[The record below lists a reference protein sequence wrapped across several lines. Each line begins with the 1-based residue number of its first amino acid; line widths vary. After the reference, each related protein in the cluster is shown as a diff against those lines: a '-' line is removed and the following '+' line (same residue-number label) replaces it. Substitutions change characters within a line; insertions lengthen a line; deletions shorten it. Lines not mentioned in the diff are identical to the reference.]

1 MVYEITYHESTEAFT
16 DFISSTQNHFLSKAH
31 LNPAYKYAVANAW
44 LGDCDDSQLEEA
56 ERLNMILPVIK
67 WSIEYGIMTDIL
79 EDELYLYYE
88 DYTNGKLDDI
98 LADYETEEVIADLV
112 WCYQTHFAKK

>member
-1 MVYEITYHESTEAFT
+1 MVYEITYRESTEGFQNFMDA
-16 DFISSTQNHFLSKAH
+16 TQNQFLAKAKM
-31 LNPAYKYAVANAW
+31 NPAYKYAVANAW

-67 WSIEYGIMTDIL
+67 WSVEYGMMTDIL

-98 LADYETEEVIADLV
+98 LADYEAKEIIADLV
-112 WCYQTHFAKK
+112 WCYRTHFSKK